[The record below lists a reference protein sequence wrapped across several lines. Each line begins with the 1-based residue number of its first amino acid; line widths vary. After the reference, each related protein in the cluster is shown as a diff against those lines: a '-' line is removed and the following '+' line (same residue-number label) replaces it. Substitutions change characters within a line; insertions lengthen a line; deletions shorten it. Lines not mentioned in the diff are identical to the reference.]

1 MAANTPK
8 KIANGGALARH
19 PAPHTLNFQVTQRP
33 PLPEKLKPGVE
44 RWPVKTGTDGD
55 VARVDAEH
63 RVQTTVEHLVS
74 LARPSDMLPPQD
86 DFPKYQSTRARP
98 VETTIFTVEAEI
110 IACKI
115 EADGDF
121 HLVIQGNSE
130 TMIAEVPDPDPEFV
144 EPASP
149 WVEAIKT
156 ARQQVL
162 DKLDPQ
168 PELKKVRV
176 QARLT
181 GVGFFDKIHGQAGV
195 ARTNGI
201 ELHPVLGITWL

>member
-1 MAANTPK
+1 MAAARAA
-8 KIANGGALARH
+8 KIANGTALPRH
-19 PAPHTLNFQVTQRP
+19 PAPHTIGLQVAAQP
-33 PLPEKLKPGVE
+33 ALAAIKPGVE
-44 RWPVKTGTDGD
+44 RWPVKTGTDRD
-55 VARVDAEH
+55 VAKVVPQ

-74 LARPSDMLPPQD
+74 LARPKDMLPLD
-86 DFPKYQSTRARP
+86 RDFPAYQNNRAQP

-115 EADGDF
+115 ETDGDF
-121 HLVIQGNSE
+121 HLVIQGTGE
-130 TMIAEVPDPDPEFV
+130 TMIAEVPDPDPAFV
-144 EPASP
+144 DPKSP

-168 PELKKVRV
+168 PGLKKVRV

-201 ELHPVLGITWL
+201 ELHPLLGVTWL